1 LIFVL
6 STIVDAQVLAMLLKV
21 ILVNFN
27 ESIFKDISDYYNY
40 TYDDDD
46 CFILSWQNVGIFL
59 LSPAIKE
66 ERII

>member
-1 LIFVL
+1 
-6 STIVDAQVLAMLLKV
+6 MLLKV